1 MDMLSVVSVICVNV
15 TYDSTYNYIES
26 LEQVRVSIIIAMK
39 PVGNAPIKSKFQPLG
54 GFEALNIGSFEFPPT
69 LSSGFSVKCPS

>member
-1 MDMLSVVSVICVNV
+1 MDMLSVVSVICVNI

-39 PVGNAPIKSKFQPLG
+39 PVGNATIKSKLQDP
-54 GFEALNIGSFEFPPT
+54 FPP
-69 LSSGFSVKCPS
+69 GKIPGI

>member
-1 MDMLSVVSVICVNV
+1 MDMLPVVSVICVNI

-39 PVGNAPIKSKFQPLG
+39 TVGNALIKSKLQH
-54 GFEALNIGSFEFPPT
+54 
-69 LSSGFSVKCPS
+69 PSPHGKKPGDLKL